1 MAFILSIFASF
12 FFSITFVLNQLM
24 SVEGGYWLWT
34 ASLRFLFMIPFFLV
48 IVSLKKNS
56 CLSSIL
62 IAIKKNSKS
71 WFLWSQVGF
80 GLFYIPLCFA
90 STIAPGWLIASTWQ
104 VTIIMGSVLAP
115 FIEPN
120 LSIEKNITKND
131 WFLFGLILLG
141 IAIIELQHLSFHN
154 VESMIFA
161 FFAVLVA
168 AVAYPLGNRKIMI
181 INHLTDKL
189 NTDERILGML
199 LCSLPTWLICSL
211 IGLVKS
217 GLPSISQVHSSFL
230 IALFSGVIATYL
242 FFLATQYVHKNL
254 KKLAAV
260 EAIQSL
266 EVIFSIILGITLLKD
281 PFPNILTLFGLTLVI
296 VGIVFKVL
304 KS

>member
-1 MAFILSIFASF
+1 M
-12 FFSITFVLNQLM
+12 
-24 SVEGGYWLWT
+24 
-34 ASLRFLFMIPFFLV
+34 
-48 IVSLKKNS
+48 KK
-56 CLSSIL
+56 I
-62 IAIKKNSKS
+62 
-71 WFLWSQVGF
+71 SQ
-80 GLFYIPLCFA
+80 
-90 STIAPGWLIASTWQ
+90 
-104 VTIIMGSVLAP
+104 
-115 FIEPN
+115 
-120 LSIEKNITKND
+120 ND

-154 VESMIFA
+154 VESIIFA

-168 AVAYPLGNRKIMI
+168 AASYPLGNRKIMI

-199 LCSLPTWLICSL
+199 LCSLPIWLICSL

-242 FFLATQYVHKNL
+242 FFSTQYVHKNL